1 MGTFLSASWFV
12 HPFRF
17 AGYFPS
23 VVGLFNLLLFTIQI
37 RARLPKPNAT
47 DDFSG
52 FLPKAA
58 TRFKNARYCLITTFR
73 L

>member
-1 MGTFLSASWFV
+1 LCIL
-12 HPFRF
+12 FRF

-37 RARLPKPNAT
+37 RVWLSKPNAA

-58 TRFKNARYCLITTFR
+58 TRFGAGAIASSHLSIYKPRP
-73 L
+73 